1 MNKSTRTKA
10 RELREAEAAAER
22 RRRVRTTW
30 ALGIGLALIVG
41 LLTAIVVV
49 AINSS
54 QKANRDSNLDGPL
67 VNPATMSAG
76 GTIPVGEADAPVT
89 LEIFLD
95 YMCPSCKQFE
105 NANSAQLSQWI
116 EDGAVRVELHPM
128 NFLDSQSQGTM
139 YSTRAANAVAAVADR
154 TPDKVWE
161 FNNALFA
168 QQPQEGTPGLT
179 DEQIAQLAVRS
190 GVPQDVADSFT
201 KGTFEPWV
209 AASNASASEAGITG
223 TPSVKINGQAF
234 KGDLYSANSLAEAV
248 RAEAGGA
255 AAGGAAGDR

>member
-1 MNKSTRTKA
+1 MNSQALRAETRINNSMAVIT
-10 RELREAEAAAER
+10 LHGDIDGSAEATLQAAYDAAGQQG
-22 RRRVRTTW
+22 VGSVLLNFGDVGYINST
-30 ALGIGLALIVG
+30 GIALIVG

-139 YSTRAANAVAAVADR
+139 YSTRAANAVAATEMGMDVED
-154 TPDKVWE
+154 PSSKWV
-161 FNNALFA
+161 
-168 QQPQEGTPGLT
+168 
-179 DEQIAQLAVRS
+179 QL
-190 GVPQDVADSFT
+190 GVVSPARR
-201 KGTFEPWV
+201 PW
-209 AASNASASEAGITG
+209 
-223 TPSVKINGQAF
+223 
-234 KGDLYSANSLAEAV
+234 
-248 RAEAGGA
+248 
-255 AAGGAAGDR
+255 